1 MATIV
6 PYVTDD
12 HISGRCNFLVV
23 KPVKSDN
30 LQGVHVSR
38 MEIEQWA
45 VERRMTP
52 KYAAHLFE
60 DLEGLA

>member
-1 MATIV
+1 
-6 PYVTDD
+6 
-12 HISGRCNFLVV
+12 LVV